1 MARLTKK
8 DFQWLATEI
17 APLLADGTLDE
28 FTSSVRKHSKNGRFQ
43 KDKFMHVAWASWN
56 AANADKFMADAMCL
70 DAMDIDDHI
79 PYLEDHHG
87 ANSEAA

>member
-43 KDKFMHVAWASWN
+43 KDKFMMSLGHLGTQQTPTSSWLMQC
-56 AANADKFMADAMCL
+56 A
-70 DAMDIDDHI
+70 
-79 PYLEDHHG
+79 
-87 ANSEAA
+87 